1 MQTEKTEIALP
12 EKGFIYRVICD
23 DSDGAPF
30 YGMELEYPD
39 SQRIILPKITR
50 SSSEICEMLRKFA
63 EGEVEPA
70 VFQETA
76 WDYIQNLSYERTFAG
91 TRQ

>member
-1 MQTEKTEIALP
+1 MRKSNYEITLP
-12 EKGFIYRVICD
+12 DKGFIYRVICD
-23 DSDGAPF
+23 DSDGRPF
-30 YGMELEYPD
+30 YGLELEYSD
-39 SQRIILPKITR
+39 NQKITLPRITR
-50 SSSEICEMLRKFA
+50 SSSEICEMLQKFA

-91 TRQ
+91 VK